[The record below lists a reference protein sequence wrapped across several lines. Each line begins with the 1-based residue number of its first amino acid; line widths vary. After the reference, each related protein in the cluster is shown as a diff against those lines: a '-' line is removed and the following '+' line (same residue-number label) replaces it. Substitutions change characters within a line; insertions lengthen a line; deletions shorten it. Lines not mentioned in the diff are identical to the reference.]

1 MNIKCYDNGGESLD
15 RFTIVYM
22 ERIAF
27 GENAYESRSMCDSPK
42 HPCGVSLYAT
52 VDDGTHLGKAI
63 RFEDLP
69 IDCQKVV
76 NEDLTQYEEID
87 F

>member
-27 GENAYESRSMCDSPK
+27 GENAYEARSMCDAPK
-42 HPCGVSLYAT
+42 HPCGVSLYAI
-52 VDDGTHLGKAI
+52 VEDGTHLGKSI
-63 RFEDLP
+63 RFEELPSECQVIVKSDL
-69 IDCQKVV
+69 K
-76 NEDLTQYEEID
+76 NGEDYV
-87 F
+87 